1 MIDKDTVKLSII
13 IPCYNE
19 KNTIA
24 EIIDQILQ
32 LNKIKKQIIVVDDK
46 SNDGSEQ
53 IIKKY
58 ESKKKIEAIYHDF
71 NQGKGASIISAK
83 RLINGTN
90 EISVTDSTTTF
101 GTNLVLPNNVN
112 IGSVGKSDAITISTA
127 GIAKMIKQLADDK
140 LKVKLALSLHA
151 ANDEKRNKIES
162 EIILIAF
169 DLNKSSDL
177 FKSDPERYQVIL
189 NTQRFIRDIDQLH
202 LIDGDGNLIRS
213 AGNSVYKKIENR
225 AMQMVI
231 NDDRPLKIIN
241 TFENKS
247 AAVVRLSNYENTY
260 LYVLKYIDKNI
271 SNYLIKSE
279 EAVNFYYTV
288 ENQNLGIRIS
298 FAIIYIT
305 LVTLL
310 LFLSITIAIRFSSRF
325 FISINNLI
333 TASEKI
339 GKGNLDTKVP
349 DLKADIEMERLNKNF
364 NSMIDRLKNQQ
375 EKLLTN
381 ERHEAWE
388 NVARKLAHEI
398 KNPLTPIQLTIDNL
412 KTKYLP
418 NIENEKQEKYLNNLK
433 TILKQIKQIENLV
446 NEFSDFARMPKPL
459 FKPNNLNVVIKEN
472 INLVNK
478 FDSSVKIRLVNHL
491 SKDVII
497 KFDNEQFNRLFFNLI
512 KNSVE
517 SIQEKAEKDSKT
529 DKNIDIEI
537 RQRRD
542 YININI
548 VDTGTGFKNK
558 KTKDIIKP
566 YFTTKEKGTG
576 LGLSI
581 VDKIISDHEG
591 SIKFLNHKNGAKI
604 QIIIP
609 YKK

>member
-1 MIDKDTVKLSII
+1 MFALLKRNLF
-13 IPCYNE
+13 
-19 KNTIA
+19 
-24 EIIDQILQ
+24 
-32 LNKIKKQIIVVDDK
+32 IIVIFIFTISLGFLTFLTFINKSFIKLNEDNLEILLISNIALVLLFFVLIFIDIKNSIKNNINLRGSIANRKYIVSFALFTLIPSLLIAVFSLFIFSFALDK
-46 SNDGSEQ
+46 YFD
-53 IIKKY
+53 
-58 ESKKKIEAIYHDF
+58 KKI
-71 NQGKGASIISAK
+71 
-83 RLINGTN
+83 
-90 EISVTDSTTTF
+90 TTA
-101 GTNLVLPNNVN
+101 VNN
-112 IGSVGKSDAITISTA
+112 SYE
-127 GIAKMIKQLADDK
+127 IAKNY
-140 LKVKLALSLHA
+140 V
-151 ANDEKRNKIES
+151 DEKRNKIES
-162 EIILIAF
+162 EIVLIAF
-169 DLNKSSDL
+169 DLNKYVDL
-177 FKSDPERYQVIL
+177 YKFDPDRYQVIL
-189 NTQRFIRDIDQLH
+189 DTQRFLRDIDQLH
-202 LIDGDGNLIRS
+202 LIDQNGELLRS
-213 AGNSVYKKIENR
+213 AANSVYKKIEDR
-225 AMQMVI
+225 AMDMVK

-247 AAVVRLSNYENTY
+247 AAVVRLSNYENTF

-271 SNYLIKSE
+271 SNYLIESE
-279 EAVNFYYTV
+279 EAINFYYTV

-333 TASEKI
+333 TASESI

-418 NIENEKQEKYLNNLK
+418 NLEKEKQEKYLNNLK

-459 FKPNNLNVVIKEN
+459 FKPNNLNLIIQEN
-472 INLVNK
+472 ISLVNK
-478 FDSSVKIRLVNHL
+478 FDKSITIRLINHL
-491 SKDVII
+491 SKDAVL

-517 SIQEKAEKDSKT
+517 SIQEKVEKEAKT
-529 DKNIDIEI
+529 DKNIDIEL
-537 RQRRD
+537 RLRRD

-548 VDTGTGFKNK
+548 IDTGTGFKNK

-591 SIKFLNHKNGAKI
+591 SIKFLNHKKGAKI

-609 YKK
+609 YIK

>member
-1 MIDKDTVKLSII
+1 MFALLKRNLF
-13 IPCYNE
+13 
-19 KNTIA
+19 
-24 EIIDQILQ
+24 
-32 LNKIKKQIIVVDDK
+32 IIVIFILTISLGFLTFLTFINKSFIKLNEDNLEILLISNVILVILFFILIFIDIKNSIKNNINVRGSIANRKYIISFALFTLIPSLLIAIFSLFIFSFALDK
-46 SNDGSEQ
+46 YFD
-53 IIKKY
+53 
-58 ESKKKIEAIYHDF
+58 KKI
-71 NQGKGASIISAK
+71 
-83 RLINGTN
+83 
-90 EISVTDSTTTF
+90 TTA
-101 GTNLVLPNNVN
+101 VNN
-112 IGSVGKSDAITISTA
+112 SYE
-127 GIAKMIKQLADDK
+127 IAKNY
-140 LKVKLALSLHA
+140 V
-151 ANDEKRNKIES
+151 DEKRNKIES
-162 EIILIAF
+162 EIVLIAF
-169 DLNKSSDL
+169 DLNKYAEL
-177 FKSDPERYQVIL
+177 YNSDPDRYQLIL
-189 NTQRFIRDIDQLH
+189 NTQRFLRDIDQLH
-202 LIDGDGNLIRS
+202 LIDKDGKLLRS
-213 AGNSVYKKIENR
+213 AANSVYKKIEDR
-225 AMQMVI
+225 AMEMVKD
-231 NDDRPLKIIN
+231 DDRPLKIIN

-247 AAVVRLSNYENTY
+247 AAVVRLSNYENTF

-279 EAVNFYYTV
+279 EAVNFYYSV

-333 TASEKI
+333 TASENI
-339 GKGNLDTKVP
+339 GRGNLNTKVP
-349 DLKADIEMERLNKNF
+349 DIKADIEMERLNKNF

-418 NIENEKQEKYLNNLK
+418 NGETFNQEKYLNNLK

-459 FKPNNLNVVIKEN
+459 FKSNNINQVINDN

-478 FDSSVKIRLVNHL
+478 LDNSIQIRLVNHL
-491 SKDVII
+491 AKDVIL
-497 KFDNEQFNRLFFNLI
+497 KFDNEQFNRLFFNLM
-512 KNSVE
+512 KNSLE
-517 SIQEKAEKDSKT
+517 SIQEKATKDSKI

-591 SIKFLNHKNGAKI
+591 SIKFLNHRKGAKI

>member
-1 MIDKDTVKLSII
+1 MFAFLKRNLFII
-13 IPCYNE
+13 IIFILTISLGFLTFLTFINKSFIKLNE
-19 KNTIA
+19 ENLEILLISNIVLVVLFFVLIFIDIKNSIKNNINVRGSVANRKYIVSFALFTLIPSLLIA
-24 EIIDQILQ
+24 VFSLFIFSFAL
-32 LNKIKKQIIVVDDK
+32 DK
-46 SNDGSEQ
+46 YFD
-53 IIKKY
+53 
-58 ESKKKIEAIYHDF
+58 KKI
-71 NQGKGASIISAK
+71 
-83 RLINGTN
+83 
-90 EISVTDSTTTF
+90 TTA
-101 GTNLVLPNNVN
+101 VNN
-112 IGSVGKSDAITISTA
+112 SYE
-127 GIAKMIKQLADDK
+127 IAKNY
-140 LKVKLALSLHA
+140 V
-151 ANDEKRNKIES
+151 NEKRNKIES
-162 EIILIAF
+162 EIVLIAF
-169 DLNKSSDL
+169 DLNKYSKL
-177 FKSDPERYQVIL
+177 YKSNPDRFQLIL
-189 NTQRFIRDIDQLH
+189 NTQRYLRDIDQLH
-202 LIDGDGNLIRS
+202 LIDVEGNLIQS
-213 AGNSVYKKIENR
+213 ATDSRYKKIEDR
-225 AMQMVI
+225 AMEMVK

-247 AAVVRLSNYENTY
+247 AAVVRLSNFDNTF
-260 LYVLKYIDKNI
+260 LYVLKYFDKNI

-298 FAIIYIT
+298 FAIIYVT

-333 TASEKI
+333 TASESI

-412 KTKYLP
+412 KT
-418 NIENEKQEKYLNNLK
+418 
-433 TILKQIKQIENLV
+433 ILKQIKQIENLV

-459 FKPNNLNVVIKEN
+459 FKPNNLNSIIKEN
-472 INLVNK
+472 ISLVNK
-478 FDSSVKIRLVNHL
+478 FDKSITIRLVNHL
-491 SKDVII
+491 AKDVEL

-517 SIQEKAEKDSKT
+517 SIQEKVEKDSKT
-529 DKNIDIEI
+529 VKNIDIEI

-542 YININI
+542 YINVNI

>member
-1 MIDKDTVKLSII
+1 MFALLKRNLFIIIIFVLTISLAFLTFLTFIDKSFIKLNEENLEILLISNILFVFIFFILIFIDIKNSIKNNI
-13 IPCYNE
+13 NVRGSVANRKYIVSFALFTLIPSLL
-19 KNTIA
+19 IA
-24 EIIDQILQ
+24 IFSLFIFSFAL
-32 LNKIKKQIIVVDDK
+32 DK
-46 SNDGSEQ
+46 YFD
-53 IIKKY
+53 
-58 ESKKKIEAIYHDF
+58 KKI
-71 NQGKGASIISAK
+71 
-83 RLINGTN
+83 TN
-90 EISVTDSTTTF
+90 AV
-101 GTNLVLPNNVN
+101 NN
-112 IGSVGKSDAITISTA
+112 SYE
-127 GIAKMIKQLADDK
+127 IAKNY
-140 LKVKLALSLHA
+140 V
-151 ANDEKRNKIES
+151 DEKRNKIES
-162 EIILIAF
+162 EIVLIAF
-169 DLNKSSDL
+169 DLNKYSDL
-177 FKSDPERYQVIL
+177 LKSNPDRFQLIL
-189 NTQRFIRDIDQLH
+189 NTQRYLRDIDQLH
-202 LIDGDGNLIRS
+202 LINEKGELIRS
-213 AGNSVYKKIENR
+213 ATSSIYKKIEDR
-225 AMQMVI
+225 AMEMVK

-247 AAVVRLSNYENTY
+247 AAVIRLSNFNNTF
-260 LYVLKYIDKNI
+260 LYVLKYFDKNI
-271 SNYLIKSE
+271 SNYLIESE

-298 FAIIYIT
+298 FAIIYVT

-333 TASEKI
+333 TASESI

-364 NSMIDRLKNQQ
+364 NSMIERLKNQQ

-418 NIENEKQEKYLNNLK
+418 NIKNENKEKFLNNLK
-433 TILKQIKQIENLV
+433 TIIKQIKQIENLV

-459 FKPNNLNVVIKEN
+459 FQPNNLNSVIKEN

-478 FDSSVKIRLVNHL
+478 FDNSINIRLVNHL
-491 SKDVII
+491 SKDVVF

-512 KNSVE
+512 KNSLE
-517 SIQEKAEKDSKT
+517 SIQEKVQKDSKT
-529 DKNIDIEI
+529 SKNIDIEI

-548 VDTGTGFKNK
+548 LDTGTGFKNK

-609 YKK
+609 YKI

>member
-1 MIDKDTVKLSII
+1 MFALLKRNLF
-13 IPCYNE
+13 
-19 KNTIA
+19 
-24 EIIDQILQ
+24 
-32 LNKIKKQIIVVDDK
+32 IIVIFILTISLGFLTFLTFINKSFIKLNEDNLEILLISNIVLVLLFFVLIFIDIKNSIKNNINVRGSVANRKYIVSFALFTLIPSLLIAVFSLFIFSFALDK
-46 SNDGSEQ
+46 YFD
-53 IIKKY
+53 
-58 ESKKKIEAIYHDF
+58 KKI
-71 NQGKGASIISAK
+71 
-83 RLINGTN
+83 
-90 EISVTDSTTTF
+90 TTA
-101 GTNLVLPNNVN
+101 VNN
-112 IGSVGKSDAITISTA
+112 SYE
-127 GIAKMIKQLADDK
+127 IAKNY
-140 LKVKLALSLHA
+140 V
-151 ANDEKRNKIES
+151 DEKRNKIES
-162 EIILIAF
+162 EIVLIAF
-169 DLNKSSDL
+169 DLNKYFDL
-177 FKSDPERYQVIL
+177 YKSNPERFQIIL
-189 NTQRFIRDIDQLH
+189 NTQRYLRDIDQLH
-202 LIDGDGNLIRS
+202 LIDVEGNLIQS
-213 AGNSVYKKIENR
+213 ATDSQYKKIEDR
-225 AMQMVI
+225 AMEMVK

-247 AAVVRLSNYENTY
+247 AAVVRLSSFDNTF

-279 EAVNFYYTV
+279 EAINFYYTV

-298 FAIIYIT
+298 FAIIYVT

-333 TASEKI
+333 TASENI

-418 NIENEKQEKYLNNLK
+418 NIENERKEKYLNNLK

-459 FKPNNLNVVIKEN
+459 FKPNNLNLIIKEN
-472 INLVNK
+472 IGLVNK
-478 FDSSVKIRLVNHL
+478 FDNTITIRLVNHL
-491 SKDVII
+491 SKDAVL

-517 SIQEKAEKDSKT
+517 SIQEKAKKDSKT
-529 DKNIDIEI
+529 VKNIDIEL

-548 VDTGTGFKNK
+548 IDTGIGFKNK

-581 VDKIISDHEG
+581 VDKIISDHDG

-609 YKK
+609 YIK